1 MGRDGASS
9 REACHSAGLY
19 LHRSIEGNLHLFFML
34 RVVHTRRMSNLM
46 RAVRAVLWSFIGLGG
61 RRADA
66 DQRTAQVGI
75 LPLIGVA
82 LVVVALLVAGLI
94 TLAHFAA
101 GT

>member
-1 MGRDGASS
+1 
-9 REACHSAGLY
+9 
-19 LHRSIEGNLHLFFML
+19 
-34 RVVHTRRMSNLM
+34 MSNLL

-66 DQRTAQVGI
+66 ERRTAQVGI

-82 LVVVALLVAGLI
+82 LVMVLLLIAGLI
-94 TLAHFAA
+94 TLVHYVA

>member
-1 MGRDGASS
+1 
-9 REACHSAGLY
+9 
-19 LHRSIEGNLHLFFML
+19 
-34 RVVHTRRMSNLM
+34 MSNLM

-66 DQRTAQVGI
+66 DRRTARVGL

-82 LVVVALLVAGLI
+82 LVTVLLLIGGLLA
-94 TLAHFAA
+94 LAHFAA

>member
-1 MGRDGASS
+1 
-9 REACHSAGLY
+9 
-19 LHRSIEGNLHLFFML
+19 
-34 RVVHTRRMSNLM
+34 MSNFM

-66 DQRTAQVGI
+66 DRRTEQVGL

-82 LVVVALLVAGLI
+82 LATVLLLIAGLLA
-94 TLAHFAA
+94 LAHFAA